1 MKFRRISGALGAEI
15 TGIDL
20 TQDLSDDAVKNI
32 RDIFLKHNVIF
43 LRNQPLTSQQFMNF
57 ARAMGTPIEYPFV
70 KGFEDFPEIIEV
82 KKLEH
87 EKVNFG
93 GVWHSDTTYLECPPM
108 GSMAVTHCLLVNTPP
123 TKRCQT
129 PCNA

>member
-87 EKVNFG
+87 E
-93 GVWHSDTTYLECPPM
+93 S
-108 GSMAVTHCLLVNTPP
+108 
-123 TKRCQT
+123 
-129 PCNA
+129 